1 MKIYQA
7 LLSSSVAI
15 TIIFMMI
22 PGSLQN
28 IIKFTDLLN
37 EMIFVLFVFI
47 VLLYNINIQ
56 ILTIS

>member
-22 PGSLQN
+22 SGSLQN
-28 IIKFTDLLN
+28 IIKFTDPLN

-47 VLLYNINIQ
+47 ALLYN
-56 ILTIS
+56 TISIFKS